1 LYDADVIVI
10 GSGGG
15 GAVAAKELAEKGLK
29 VLVLEA
35 GPFYGN
41 KKWPQPN
48 SERGGEWSSS
58 YHDLD
63 VNIYKRIYN
72 RYENNMNDVVSG
84 VFRFGPADRRRSPW
98 HRIQRQRG
106 EIWQLSGVGGTTQHY
121 WSQSPR
127 AFPSAIDGVWPI
139 SYAELVPY
147 YEKVEATLP
156 VNFSPTTPKEELF
169 YYGVKKAGWKLNPTL
184 DVVTPG
190 YRPNPNAILP
200 PNENLMNPGYSMEQL
215 NEMEG
220 CNLQGH
226 CMNGC
231 TAGPSVDRIA
241 KRGTL
246 VSYVPLALKTGN
258 VSIRPNSFTIKIL
271 TERGPAGALHAVGV
285 RFRDTWTG
293 EIGELTAQTI
303 VMAAGCVE
311 SPRLWINSGLPDNG
325 WVGRGLTNHCFDW
338 VGGVFD
344 ERDLLNTIGFPA
356 VYPYI
361 GHTSGARVD
370 IPGTGIF
377 QVSCLSPGLMS
388 YLTYGFS
395 EAGYAAFSHPEPDA
409 PWDLRGRVIGP
420 QLKALMEN
428 YSRTMTYL
436 LLTDDETRY
445 INRVEVDPL
454 LKDENGPIPVV
465 HYTPS
470 AKTLQRRD
478 RLARYACES
487 LQAAGARTIIR
498 SDTPFA
504 FQLHLESTM
513 RMGYVVDTNCEAYD
527 VKRLFIADNS
537 VHFNG
542 IGGPNPTL
550 TTQAL
555 ATRTADKIAEIYF
568 S

>member
-1 LYDADVIVI
+1 MYDADVIVI

-15 GAVAAKELAEKGLK
+15 GAVAAKELGEMGLK

-35 GPFYGN
+35 GAFYGN
-41 KKWPQPN
+41 KKWPNPN
-48 SERGGEWSSS
+48 SERGGQWSSS
-58 YHDLD
+58 FDDLD
-63 VNIYKRIYN
+63 VGIYKKIYN

-84 VFRFGPADRRRSPW
+84 VFRFGPADRRRAPW
-98 HRIQRQRG
+98 HRIMRQKG
-106 EIWQLSGVGGTTQHY
+106 DIWQLSGVGGTTQHY

-127 AFPSAIDGVWPI
+127 AFPMAVDNVWPI
-139 SYAELVPY
+139 SYRELIPY
-147 YEKVEATLP
+147 YEKAEATLP

-169 YYGVKKAGWKLNPTL
+169 YYGVKKAGWELIPTL
-184 DVVTPG
+184 DVTTPG

-200 PNENLMNPGYSMEQL
+200 VNPHLMDPNYSIEQI
-215 NEMEG
+215 NNMEG

-226 CMNGC
+226 CVNGC
-231 TAGPSVDRIA
+231 TAGPSVDKIA
-241 KRGTL
+241 KRSTL

-258 VSIRPNSFTIKIL
+258 VAIRPNSFTIKIL
-271 TERGPAGALHAVGV
+271 TDHDPQGGLRATGV

-293 EIGELTAQTI
+293 EIGELTARS
-303 VMAAGCVE
+303 VVLAAGCIE
-311 SPRLWINSGLPDNG
+311 SPRLWLNSELPFNA

-344 ERDLLNTIGFPA
+344 EKDLMSIMGLPA
-356 VYPYI
+356 VYPYV

-388 YLTYGFS
+388 FLTYGFS
-395 EAGYAAFSHPEPDA
+395 EAGYDALIPPEPGE
-409 PWDLRGRVIGP
+409 PWNIRGRVVGP
-420 QLKALMEN
+420 ALKELMMN

-436 LLTDDETRY
+436 LLTDDETLYR
-445 INRVEVDPL
+445 NRVEVDPT
-454 LKDENGPIPVV
+454 LKDENGPIPIV
-465 HYTPS
+465 HYAPS
-470 AKTLQRRD
+470 QKTLQRRD
-478 RLARYACES
+478 RLARYAAES
-487 LQAAGARTIIR
+487 LQAAGAKKIIR
-498 SDTPFA
+498 SDLPFA

-513 RMGYVVDTNCEAYD
+513 RMGFVVDSNCEAYQ

-555 ATRTADKIAEIYF
+555 ATRTSEKLAAKYF